1 MFSGEHLIRVSEN
14 KDIET
19 ELLGSWT
26 TSIGPVQDQ
35 ASEYSNHLVC
45 LIFLFLFDYFVSAH
59 IWKYEGYRAMQSV
72 QDTLREDK
80 VSTIDIR
87 DLIRKRDW

>member
-45 LIFLFLFDYFVSAH
+45 LTFLFDCFVSAH

-80 VSTIDIR
+80 VSRLDIR
-87 DLIRKRDW
+87 DLIHKRDW